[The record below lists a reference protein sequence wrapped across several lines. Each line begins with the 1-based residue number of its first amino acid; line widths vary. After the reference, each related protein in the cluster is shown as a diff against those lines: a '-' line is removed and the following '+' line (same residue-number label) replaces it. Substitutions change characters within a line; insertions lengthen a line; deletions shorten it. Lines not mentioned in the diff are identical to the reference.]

1 MRRRQ
6 RRRHLQN
13 EGRRQDQ
20 HKKQHSVPGKRRLE
34 HVRDAYAL
42 EATLASNRVP
52 AMWDHP
58 FYTDLYE
65 QIVALDES
73 SSIVDNRA
81 LSKED
86 PDVLRAELES
96 RSRACKEEQQYL
108 TKEMEHEGTFAPM
121 TLQHL
126 ATVQGC
132 LDNSKKNLWS
142 KADSLLIASG
152 TLFPPDI
159 QSFSTLLHRHRHRHY
174 RHYD

>member
-13 EGRRQDQ
+13 KGRRQDQ

-34 HVRDAYAL
+34 QVRDAYAF
-42 EATLASNRVP
+42 EAVLASNRVP

-65 QIVALDES
+65 QIVALEES
-73 SSIVDNRA
+73 SSIVDNPA
-81 LSKED
+81 LLKED

-96 RSRACKEEQQYL
+96 RSQAFKEEQQYL

-132 LDNSKKNLWS
+132 LDNSKKKLWS
-142 KADSLLIASG
+142 KADNLLIASG
-152 TLFPPDI
+152 TLI
-159 QSFSTLLHRHRHRHY
+159 KCHVSISS
-174 RHYD
+174 